1 MSSRNCIVQTGGN
14 QPVLAGGMLTVFS
27 LANITEWELGSA
39 HMLEAWTRLTYGQED
54 FKCG

>member
-14 QPVLAGGMLTVFS
+14 QPVLAGGILTVFS